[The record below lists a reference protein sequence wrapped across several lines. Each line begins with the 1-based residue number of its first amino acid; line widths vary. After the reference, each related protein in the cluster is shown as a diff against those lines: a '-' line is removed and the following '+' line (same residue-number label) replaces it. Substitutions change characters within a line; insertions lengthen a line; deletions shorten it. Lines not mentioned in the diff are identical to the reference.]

1 MRLLILIPAFL
12 ASTAAIAAECKSV
25 EGHIGKRA
33 IEAEREAVL
42 QGTKLQLSGII
53 DGETMPHQTIDCIA
67 FGTGVLCERRSAS
80 AITVGDES
88 TASRRRLRGA
98 RASVV
103 SPLAQASSRPCAYN
117 RLPQARSRT
126 PRLNASKG
134 DVA

>member
-25 EGHIGKRA
+25 EGRIGKRA

-80 AITVGDES
+80 AIVTVTTTGKQMTE
-88 TASRRRLRGA
+88 TIKNQKTGQELAAITYECG
-98 RASVV
+98 RAFT
-103 SPLAQASSRPCAYN
+103 LKR
-117 RLPQARSRT
+117 
-126 PRLNASKG
+126 
-134 DVA
+134 